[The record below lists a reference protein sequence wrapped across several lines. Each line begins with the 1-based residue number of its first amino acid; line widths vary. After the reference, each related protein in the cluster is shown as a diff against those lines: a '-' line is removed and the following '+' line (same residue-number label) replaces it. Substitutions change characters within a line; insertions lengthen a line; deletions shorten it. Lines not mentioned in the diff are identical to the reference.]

1 MNNQNAVYSETFV
14 IKPYQHST
22 FEIPGGLFQAAAVLV
37 VLKYSLLAFS
47 AVTMA
52 SWALGS
58 ILPLYLSMPISMV
71 GGAWIGSRLVQAII
85 EEIEEVQADLLEE
98 YIDFY
103 LAQDR
108 GQHHDHN

>member
-22 FEIPGGLFQAAAVLV
+22 FEIPGGPFQAAAVLAA
-37 VLKYSLLAFS
+37 LKYSLLALF
-47 AVTMA
+47 AIGMA
-52 SWALGS
+52 SWVLGS
-58 ILPLYLSMPISMV
+58 ILPLYLAMPISMG
-71 GGAWIGSRLVQAII
+71 GGAWIGSRLVPALI
-85 EEIEEVQADLLEE
+85 EEAEELQADLLEE

>member
-37 VLKYSLLAFS
+37 VLKYLFLLSLAIVVESTVLGLFLPTTLAMLLAAGCGGFLGHCAQV
-47 AVTMA
+47 AV
-52 SWALGS
+52 
-58 ILPLYLSMPISMV
+58 
-71 GGAWIGSRLVQAII
+71 I
-85 EEIEEVQADLLEE
+85 EEIDEVQADLLEE

-108 GQHHDHN
+108 GQHHDHD

>member
-22 FEIPGGLFQAAAVLV
+22 FEIPGGLFQVAAVLV
-37 VLKYSLLAFS
+37 LLKYVILALF
-47 AVTMA
+47 ALGMA
-52 SWALGS
+52 SWTLGS
-58 ILPLYLSMPISMV
+58 ILPLYLSMPISM
-71 GGAWIGSRLVQAII
+71 GWGALIGSRLVQAII
-85 EEIEEVQADLLEE
+85 EEIDEVQADLLEE

-108 GQHHDHN
+108 GQHHDYN